1 MTKAAQPKTTTVATP
16 ASRWAELMTESAR
29 FAADRLQQDIAAQ
42 QALAACKTPFDVLH
56 LQATVCQRAFLDY
69 NAHAIRAYGIL
80 TGTDTHFSGSR
91 AYDDV
96 PL

>member
-1 MTKAAQPKTTTVATP
+1 MTTAAQPKPATTATP
-16 ASRWAELMTESAR
+16 ASRWADLMTESAR

-42 QALAACKTPFDVLH
+42 QALAACKTPLDVLH
-56 LQATVCQRAFLDY
+56 LQATFCQRAFLDY
-69 NAHAIRAYGIL
+69 NAQAVRAYEIL
-80 TGTDTHFSGSR
+80 TGTDAHFSVSR